1 MPKLNRCAIAIFTIL
16 SAISSPT
23 LLANIN
29 EPSGEAADIISQ
41 VADSHAINITMLLIG
56 KPKTT
61 HYRA

>member
-29 EPSGEAADIISQ
+29 EPSGKAADIISQ
-41 VADSHAINITMLLIG
+41 VTDSHAI
-56 KPKTT
+56 K
-61 HYRA
+61 